1 MYCQIKQHIKFKIL
15 ISPLL
20 YNTISIILDHICGEE
35 QNIFQ
40 LKKWFGLIKDRLI
53 WSWSPVSW
61 HGRTLEIKARKH
73 KNGNVHR
80 KIEHKNTR
88 VKQRNEKL
96 RKIVHRVVKGFGLA
110 AAATTY

>member
-40 LKKWFGLIKDRLI
+40 LKKMI
-53 WSWSPVSW
+53 WTNWRQVN
-61 HGRTLEIKARKH
+61 LELKSGQLAWPH
-73 KNGNVHR
+73 AGN
-80 KIEHKNTR
+80 
-88 VKQRNEKL
+88 
-96 RKIVHRVVKGFGLA
+96 
-110 AAATTY
+110 